1 MIAKIDS
8 DSSRMRR
15 WTPRKGGGSHP
26 FDNDGGLLS
35 VLFEL
40 NADCIAVGQC
50 IGAVAQVFALQPS
63 ASVNGRDPSGEHYIT
78 AICRGLHDAGVP
90 VCLQPRHLDVNRFD
104 RSHGLGSHDL
114 PYQRTSEPPE
124 RSRDSATSPTH
135 NPLILPFPACS
146 GLFVLQLQAYA
157 ARGKGLIFRKEPS

>member
-40 NADCIAVGQC
+40 NADRIAVGQC
-50 IGAVAQVFALQPS
+50 EL
-63 ASVNGRDPSGEHYIT
+63 RD
-78 AICRGLHDAGVP
+78 
-90 VCLQPRHLDVNRFD
+90 
-104 RSHGLGSHDL
+104 
-114 PYQRTSEPPE
+114 
-124 RSRDSATSPTH
+124 
-135 NPLILPFPACS
+135 
-146 GLFVLQLQAYA
+146 VLRLLEA
-157 ARGKGLIFRKEPS
+157 K

>member
-78 AICRGLHDAGVP
+78 VICRGLHDAGVP

-114 PYQRTSEPPE
+114 PYQQRE
-124 RSRDSATSPTH
+124 RRNRQSVHEILQPVPHTTH
-135 NPLILPFPACS
+135 
-146 GLFVLQLQAYA
+146 
-157 ARGKGLIFRKEPS
+157 